1 MHIFLGN
8 TAAKAWQNA
17 PVLDAD
23 GKPQLHPDGSGAVLT
38 EERAARLDGSRVTI
52 VTVPTGDGGYSRLQ
66 ILSAVA
72 GPDGLWVR
80 HSHEPPAW
88 VAVPESIP
96 TQDLLAEEL
105 GCPSGVPEGW
115 DGPSPTEALASESAG
130 VVPGDPPVSELLPTD
145 YPTDAALD
153 AGFKPEVQA
162 ASSPEV
168 TA

>member
-8 TAAKAWQNA
+8 TAAKATYNA
-17 PVLDAD
+17 PLLDTD
-23 GKPQLHPDGSGAVLT
+23 GRAQLHPDTGDVVT
-38 EERAARLDGSRVTI
+38 EEKTRRLDGSRVTI

-66 ILSAVA
+66 ILAA
-72 GPDGLWVR
+72 ITGPDGLWTR

-105 GCPSGVPEGW
+105 GCPSGVPADW
-115 DGPSPTEALASESAG
+115 DGPSPTEALSDQSAG

-145 YPTDAALD
+145 YQTPAAQA
-153 AGFKPEVQA
+153 AGFEPQ
-162 ASSPEV
+162 S
-168 TA
+168 